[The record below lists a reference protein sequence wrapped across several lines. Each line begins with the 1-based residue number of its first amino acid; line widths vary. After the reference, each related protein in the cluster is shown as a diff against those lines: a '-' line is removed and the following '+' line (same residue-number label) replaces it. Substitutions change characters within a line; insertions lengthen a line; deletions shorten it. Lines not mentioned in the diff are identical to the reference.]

1 MELSVLII
9 SSYFYRFIST
19 FRFGHVTDV
28 YISRR
33 NQHDDFNYAFVSFE
47 TESDAKAA
55 LHAATEDGVF
65 LDMVLVV

>member
-1 MELSVLII
+1 M
-9 SSYFYRFIST
+9 
-19 FRFGHVTDV
+19 TDV